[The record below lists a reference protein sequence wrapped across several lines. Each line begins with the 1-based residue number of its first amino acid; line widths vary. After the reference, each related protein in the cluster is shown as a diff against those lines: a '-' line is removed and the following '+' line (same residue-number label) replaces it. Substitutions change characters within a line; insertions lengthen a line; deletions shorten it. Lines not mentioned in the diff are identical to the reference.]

1 MKEQTQSRLISGKVT
16 LSVSWISCRNIIVA
30 CLNFFILK
38 TPELKC
44 RRTRLNVF
52 CGIATFLKTPQI
64 KVRSHV
70 YDLMR
75 GGRLGSGS
83 FAMLGPFHSRVCGTV
98 NTPPKNENDRH
109 HRLFA
114 PVHNTFLKLQRR
126 SILPN
131 GRRSWRNSS
140 CCVIVELQTDG
151 LRLPRPRVSWIHFYS
166 KPSGCIIYCSHT
178 WSQRPATE
186 SRNCSKSYSYLKIA
200 SSSSSS

>member
-16 LSVSWISCRNIIVA
+16 LSVSWISCRNIVVA

-38 TPELKC
+38 TPELNC

-75 GGRLGSGS
+75 GGRHGGGS

-98 NTPPKNENDRH
+98 NNPPKKWKW
-109 HRLFA
+109 
-114 PVHNTFLKLQRR
+114 P
-126 SILPN
+126 
-131 GRRSWRNSS
+131 
-140 CCVIVELQTDG
+140 
-151 LRLPRPRVSWIHFYS
+151 
-166 KPSGCIIYCSHT
+166 
-178 WSQRPATE
+178 
-186 SRNCSKSYSYLKIA
+186 
-200 SSSSSS
+200 SSSSFRPRPQHISEASAPQHSPERPKKLEELILLCNCWAPNWRPPSAAAPRELNPLLLQTIWLHNLLQSHGKPKTCYRKSKLQQILQLP